1 MRCRP
6 SRGGRF
12 CEGPSRTLQ
21 LCNQQKCPHDSAD
34 FRATQCAEFNGK
46 RFRGRLYRWRPY
58 TQVGGK
64 SHTPAPRHSLA
75 LRYLC
80 TVVRSVVC
88 SDQAPPCA
96 VTVTEP
102 SGAGVGVGRGFK
114 SVCPGAAGILSELD
128 QLRGQKL
135 ISQLDSMHVIP

>member
-102 SGAGVGVGRGFK
+102 SGAGVGWGGGL
-114 SVCPGAAGILSELD
+114 SLSAPGLLASYLNLTSCVA
-128 QLRGQKL
+128 RN
-135 ISQLDSMHVIP
+135 

>member
-80 TVVRSVVC
+80 TVWSVRSVAC
-88 SDQAPPCA
+88 SDQAPPRE
-96 VTVTEP
+96 VT
-102 SGAGVGVGRGFK
+102 GAEVGVGREFE

-128 QLRGQKL
+128 QLRSQKL
-135 ISQLDSMHVIP
+135 ISQLDSIHVIP